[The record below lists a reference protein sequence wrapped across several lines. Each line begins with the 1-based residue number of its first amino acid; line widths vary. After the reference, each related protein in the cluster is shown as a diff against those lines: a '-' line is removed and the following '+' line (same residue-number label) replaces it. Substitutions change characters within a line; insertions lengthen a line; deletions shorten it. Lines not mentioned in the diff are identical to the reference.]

1 MKGSGRLAVM
11 DSEKPREE
19 DLLRLKRKLQE
30 FFPPNGTKTIHLL
43 LYRALV
49 VVITGVVP
57 RLD

>member
-1 MKGSGRLAVM
+1 M
-11 DSEKPREE
+11 DPEKPPEE
-19 DLLRLKRKLQE
+19 DLLRVKRKLRE